1 MRNRLD
7 IVSVTPQEYDVFI
20 HVNLVG
26 EDVVREIE
34 NEIFD
39 ATSAGFRKM
48 TLHLREVNYV
58 SSAGLALLVK
68 LHTKS
73 VIGGGTLVLKAANPS
88 ILNLLELTKLKA
100 IFTYE

>member
-1 MRNRLD
+1 MKSKID
-7 IVSVTPQEYDVFI
+7 IVSAAAKVFDVFI

-26 EDVVREIE
+26 EDVVRDIE
-34 NEIFD
+34 NAIFD
-39 ATSAGFRKM
+39 ATAEGATRL

-73 VIGGGTLVLKAANPS
+73 IIAGSTLVLKGVNPPVF
-88 ILNLLELTKLKA
+88 NLLDLTKLKG
-100 IFTYE
+100 IFSYE